1 MIAIVAAAGGILSLL
16 GGASVLSGMASGST
30 ILAVIVVIFGI
41 FGLTLGAGFYTGA
54 GWAWMAGI
62 VIYVISIG
70 LGVDEITS
78 GISIGQIGGV
88 IRIIAGVLI
97 PVYLTRKGPR
107 TFFGKSKASSSSAP
121 SPS

>member
-1 MIAIVAAAGGILSLL
+1 MIAVVAAAGGILSLL

-41 FGLTLGAGFYTGA
+41 LGLALGAGFYTGA
-54 GWAWMAGI
+54 GWAWIAGI
-62 VIYVISIG
+62 VTYIISIG

-88 IRIIAGVLI
+88 IRIIAGVVI
-97 PVYLTRKGPR
+97 PVYLTRNDPR
-107 TFFGKSKASSSSAP
+107 SYFGKSKAASSSAP
-121 SPS
+121 RPS